1 MQVLLFKIEMPFTPS
16 LQQHKCKSTVG
27 AITPIP
33 IPLSETQN
41 LATITVTHLNTALK
55 LITDFQL

>member
-1 MQVLLFKIEMPFTPS
+1 MPFTPS
-16 LQQHKCKSTVG
+16 LQQHKHKCKSTVG

-41 LATITVTHLNTALK
+41 LATITVTHLNTVLK